1 MIMDNNIFSVAEPS
15 LAVEDVC
22 EGVQLKDA
30 RQGTVNGIITAV
42 TNLVTAI
49 YNRYKSGISVT

>member
-1 MIMDNNIFSVAEPS
+1 VELCISVAEPS

-42 TNLVTAI
+42 TNLVTPI
-49 YNRYKSGISVT
+49 SIRYKSGISVT